1 VQVADPVA
9 AGFVTSLTRPNGNI
23 TGFAGFEFSVGGKWL
38 EVIKECVPGANRV
51 AIVFDPE
58 NPSWT
63 AYLRAIEAVAPSF
76 GVLLTPAGITNVEEI
91 QTSITA
97 FAREP
102 NGALLVLP
110 SPQTRSHRQTII
122 ATAAQYRLPAIYPY
136 RYFVTSGGL
145 MSYGVSVPDLYKQ
158 AASYF
163 NRLLRGEKPADL
175 PVQLPTKFELVINL
189 KTAKSLGLTIAPT
202 LLARADD
209 VID

>member
-1 VQVADPVA
+1 
-9 AGFVTSLTRPNGNI
+9 
-23 TGFAGFEFSVGGKWL
+23 
-38 EVIKECVPGANRV
+38 
-51 AIVFDPE
+51 
-58 NPSWT
+58 
-63 AYLRAIEAVAPSF
+63 
-76 GVLLTPAGITNVEEI
+76 VLLTPAGITNVEEI

-110 SPQTRSHRQTII
+110 SPQTRPHRQTII